1 MATAPV
7 TVNANLN
14 FNPAS
19 LRAAGNQVQ
28 SAFGNINLPS
38 RAVNNFNNS
47 LGRITGQASEFD
59 KSINAATARVF
70 AFGAAVSIINGISTA
85 FKGLISSTIEVEKR
99 LTEIGSIIGG
109 TAEQLGKFKNAIFDV
124 AKNTGQTFDTV
135 ANGAAELAR
144 QGLSAEETV
153 KRLNAAL
160 ILTRVSGLDAEGS
173 VSALTAAING
183 FTSAGLTA
191 EQIINKL
198 IAVDTAFA
206 VSAKDL
212 AEAFSRAGSTA
223 EDAGVSFDQLLGLV
237 TAVQQTTAR
246 GGAVIGNAFKSIFA
260 RLGRGTVIED
270 LKALGVEIDQSQ
282 TGVQKLQALAN
293 AISTISDPTKANAIK
308 ELAGGVY
315 QINIVSAALKDLSNE
330 TSIYAQASEIAAKA
344 SNEGFEKNAQLNQ
357 TLASQIN
364 SLVQGITELGSR
376 IGELT
381 IAPVIQNLLTGA
393 NKLLDIFNKVFD
405 PEEGN
410 KLIQGFFK
418 GIGTFIAGPGL
429 VLVSAAFFKLFQ
441 VVAKFA
447 AQGVSDLFKIGSEQ
461 ERIKNIEGGIVTLL
475 QQDANLRAT
484 LLSSSATQ
492 AQKEQAVINA
502 IKQQNT
508 LLTQQQQLVNSIASA
523 ASRAGVGGF
532 TPAGGFTN
540 KSGKGKF
547 AAAGYSGNV
556 SPQEAAMEMSLA
568 SQNNYKAGEVRKSRI
583 FDGTGSSFM
592 GVWNSAE
599 TKEDFINASGY
610 KSTLITPPNGFA
622 ASGFIPNYADEDED
636 EKKAKLLGEIN
647 KKTGKPNLGVQ
658 YLRGLATSPKGT
670 TIAGVSFTQEQIK
683 NEVNRRDNLTV
694 QKKEKNKQITGTSE
708 KRLPI
713 NGTPYGFL
721 LPVLGESKKQFTQTI
736 NEQLAIKKGK
746 NAGVNFDLTNL
757 QARGPIFPIR
767 EIEGAKALKTNIG
780 DKIQR
785 EVINAAISYSRP
797 ITGALGNPKVEK
809 KEIVNL
815 FDREKGREG
824 AYGAMQG
831 VIGSAFEAAVVAS
844 VGGDDAA
851 PEGDNFDVNVPN
863 DNIDTLFFGG
873 KGKKKKYDFKVS
885 NSKGNIS
892 SFANKIIN
900 DDVNYQTKLQD
911 FFANKAKTKSA
922 ASGFIPNFNSLNKG
936 IPVNKIRAHFDG
948 MGNAV
953 AVTNTRDEPNGLRD
967 AIGREKKG
975 IGAYTENMAAGG
987 FIPNFAEEEG
997 PKGPKAQRSIGSS
1010 LTILFGLNQALSAL
1024 GGAFSGLSEEVEKEI
1039 ETRDE
1044 LNTKLEEEKGKDNP
1058 NIGEIKKIEQALAG
1072 LNKNIEAA
1080 EEESAKMQG
1089 LFSKLTT
1096 ALNLTISAREIAS
1109 QFGGG
1114 GGGPVILTGD
1124 GMGVEDVVGDVGETA
1139 KKGDN
1144 SKKTKG
1150 GASRATKV
1158 TTGSLG
1164 GFAKESRTATRL
1176 GKLPTPKIPS
1186 NVGASIGKGLVPAV
1200 TKGLGSVGPAIFNGL
1215 KLVGPLL
1222 LRGLALLTG
1231 PIGIFATVGYLIK
1244 DDVAEFISSRAGA
1257 AKELKDGKP
1266 LDDLRNTWLEANL
1279 KASQVNRTLTE
1290 LKTTIEDLER
1300 KIRLG
1305 GDKFVSRTLT
1315 NTGELRA
1322 ENFNKNAALGS
1333 QSQLDRLKNYGSS
1346 LINVNDIARSQKAR
1360 GPQTLEEQVRVS
1372 KEKIE
1377 EKSFV
1382 DDKVLKKEAKENGKE
1397 FAIEYG
1403 KLIKD
1408 SSLLGL
1414 DKEAGTIQQRETSNQ
1429 LKKVEKATQDLLSL
1443 DPTKRIQDDG
1453 KIFER
1458 EQARLQTQLS
1468 AELNSLAYEM
1478 NSGAKTEEE
1487 KEANKEFI
1495 DKLKTNN
1502 ENLIAGQTKI
1512 NNQSIK
1518 ADYDSRVAA
1527 LQQEQNIL
1535 NKFVDDFN
1543 ASFTKNLESFKSS
1556 VSNIKDFNVGGAI
1569 SELNAAQAEKGSLS
1583 NIKDPEE
1590 RRNALQG
1597 RLANVEQM
1605 TGQAES
1611 LGLTQLLTPDQL
1623 RKFKVDTFTQQ
1634 TLGKETTSVRESLLN
1649 PAGAKVQEKIFGK
1662 AVRDKEGNVV
1672 RDQSTGKVQME
1683 GGLQGDSR
1691 KAVTESLA
1699 TTVRDYLEKLRQIGS
1714 ESVTTG
1720 GNKLVN
1726 TVDAT
1731 QALLDKQGEGTLE
1744 QLVGAI
1750 TNLDVG
1756 KYGGQKGLTGSQQD
1770 AAEMVQAQAL
1780 AAANQVTDI
1789 GLGENLGTAQDNL
1802 SQKTKELATLF
1813 GTLVDGIDVDKTAEL
1828 PKVVETFTTN
1838 VRELGGELGALK
1850 KASAELTIEVG
1861 FLRGAAEKARE
1872 VLNNFKAAEKEA
1884 EDNKPNARGARPTQ
1898 SDPQGT
1904 GASARNVNRGR
1915 RGGNP

>member
-7 TVNANLN
+7 SVNANLN

-28 SAFGNINLPS
+28 SAFGNITLPS
-38 RAVNNFNNS
+38 KAVNNFNNS
-47 LGRITGQASEFD
+47 LGRITGKASEFD

-85 FKGLISSTIEVEKR
+85 FKALISSTIEVEKR
-99 LTEIGSIIGG
+99 LTEIGSITGG
-109 TAEQLGKFKNAIFDV
+109 TEEQLGKFKTAIFDV

-135 ANGAAELAR
+135 AKGATELAR

-160 ILTRVSGLDAEGS
+160 ILTRVSGLDAEAS

-191 EQIINKL
+191 DQIVHKL
-198 IAVDTAFA
+198 IAVDTSFA
-206 VSAKDL
+206 VSSKDL

-282 TGVQKLQALAN
+282 TGVQKLEALAN

-344 SNEGFEKNAQLNQ
+344 SNEGLEKNTDLNQ
-357 TLASQIN
+357 TLAAQIN

-376 IGELT
+376 IGELS

-393 NKLLDIFNKVFD
+393 SDLLDIFNKVFD
-405 PEEGN
+405 PEEGS
-410 KLIQGFFK
+410 KLIQGFFR
-418 GIGTFIAGPGL
+418 GIASFITGPGVL
-429 VLVSAAFFKLFQ
+429 LVSAGFFKLFQ
-441 VVAKFA
+441 VVSKFA

-540 KSGKGKF
+540 KSGKRKF

-592 GVWNSAE
+592 GVWNTAE

-622 ASGFIPNYADEDED
+622 ASGFIPNFADED
-636 EKKAKLLGEIN
+636 
-647 KKTGKPNLGVQ
+647 KKTGLSAVPVIS
-658 YLRGLATSPKGT
+658 LRGLATRRDGA
-670 TIAGVSFTQEQIK
+670 TIAGTFFTQKQIQ
-683 NEVNRRDNLTV
+683 NEVNRRKEKTA
-694 QKKEKNKQITGTSE
+694 QKKEKNKLITGTAE
-708 KRLPI
+708 KRL
-713 NGTPYGFL
+713 NLDGSPYGFL
-721 LPVLGESKKQFTQTI
+721 LPVLGEEKKQYKETI
-736 NEQLAIKKGK
+736 NQQLAIDRGK
-746 NAGVNFDLTNL
+746 NTGVNFNLTNL
-757 QARGPIFPIR
+757 LARGPLFPLK
-767 EIEGAKALKTNIG
+767 EMKGAKALRANIS
-780 DKIQR
+780 DKIKR
-785 EVINAAISYSRP
+785 EVVKAAVSYSRP
-797 ITGALGNPKVEK
+797 ITSALGNPTVEK
-809 KEIVNL
+809 GDIEDLFLPTVKEG
-815 FDREKGREG
+815 GRQG

-844 VGGDDAA
+844 VGGNQAA
-851 PEGDNFDVNVPN
+851 PEGENFDVNAPN
-863 DNIDTLFFGG
+863 DDIDTIFFGG
-873 KGKKKKYDFKVS
+873 QGKKLKYDFKVS
-885 NSKGNIS
+885 NTQDNVR
-892 SFANKIIN
+892 SFASKIIN
-900 DDVNYQTKLQD
+900 DDERYQTELKD
-911 FFANKAKTKSA
+911 FFANRAKNKTKSA
-922 ASGFIPNFNSLNKG
+922 ASGFIPNFAALNDAISREMEAGVPRDKIYVDQNSSLKSSLNPEG
-936 IPVNKIRAHFDG
+936 I
-948 MGNAV
+948 MV
-953 AVTNTRDEPNGLRD
+953 ANTIDEPNGGIQGIKR
-967 AIGREKKG
+967 AKG
-975 IGAYTENMAAGG
+975 EGKNPKTYGQNFAARG

-997 PKGPKAQRSIGSS
+997 PKGQKAQRSITGT
-1010 LTILFGLNQALSAL
+1010 LGLLFGLNTAL
-1024 GGAFSGLSEEVEKEI
+1024 GSLGSAFSGLSEEVEKEI

-1044 LNTKLEEEKGKDNP
+1044 LNTKLENEKGKDNP

-1072 LNKNIEAA
+1072 LNENIEAA
-1080 EEESAKMQG
+1080 EKESEKIQAS
-1089 LFSKLTT
+1089 FSSLTT
-1096 ALNLTISAREIAS
+1096 ALNLVISAREIAN
-1109 QFGGG
+1109 QVGERGGG
-1114 GGGPVILTGD
+1114 SVIVTGD
-1124 GMGVEDVVGDVGETA
+1124 EMGGGETA
-1139 KKGDN
+1139 KKGEDG
-1144 SKKTKG
+1144 KKTKG
-1150 GASRATKV
+1150 GGSRATKV

-1164 GFAKESRTATRL
+1164 GFAQDSRTATRL
-1176 GKLPTPKIPS
+1176 DKLPAPQIPS
-1186 NVGASIGKGLVPAV
+1186 SVGPSIGKGLGPAV
-1200 TKGLGSVGPAIFNGL
+1200 TKGVGPAVAKGLGSVGPAIFNGV
-1215 KLVGPLL
+1215 KSFGPLL
-1222 LRGLALLTG
+1222 FRGLALATG
-1231 PIGIFATVGYLIK
+1231 PIGALATVGYLIK
-1244 DDVAEFISSRAGA
+1244 DDVAEFISSRVGA
-1257 AKELKDGKP
+1257 AKELKDDKP
-1266 LDDLRNTWLEANL
+1266 LNDLRTAWQEANL
-1279 KASQVNRTLTE
+1279 EAATARGE
-1290 LKTTIEDLER
+1290 LKKLNKTIEDLEG
-1300 KIRLG
+1300 KIALG
-1305 GDKFVSRTLT
+1305 GDKSFLTRNLT

-1333 QSQLDRLKNYGSS
+1333 QSQLDRLKSYGSS
-1346 LINVNDIARSQKAR
+1346 LVSVNDITRSQKAR

-1377 EKSFV
+1377 EKSFL

-1397 FAIEYG
+1397 FAREYG
-1403 KLIKD
+1403 KIIKD

-1414 DKEAGTIQQRETSNQ
+1414 DKEAGTIEQIETS
-1429 LKKVEKATQDLLSL
+1429 KKLGNVQKTSQDLLAL
-1443 DPTKRIQDDG
+1443 DPTDFFSDDG
-1453 KIFER
+1453 KSFEG

-1468 AELNSLAYEM
+1468 AELNSLKHAM
-1478 NSGAKTEEE
+1478 DSGAKTEEE
-1487 KEANKEFI
+1487 KQANNEFI
-1495 DKLKTNN
+1495 DKLKTNG

-1518 ADYDSRVAA
+1518 DLYDSRVAA
-1527 LQQEQNIL
+1527 LQQEQDIL

-1543 ASFTKNLESFKSS
+1543 ASFTKNLQSFKSS

-1569 SELNAAQAEKGSLS
+1569 SELNVAQGNKGSLS

-1611 LGLTQLLTPDQL
+1611 LGLTELLTPDQL

-1649 PAGAKVQEKIFGK
+1649 PAGAKVQEKIFGT

-1672 RDQSTGKVQME
+1672 RDESTGKVQME

-1699 TTVRDYLEKLRQIGS
+1699 TTVRDYLQKLKEIGS
-1714 ESVTTG
+1714 ESGTTG
-1720 GNKLVN
+1720 GNMLTN
-1726 TVDAT
+1726 TVNAT
-1731 QALLDKQGEGTLE
+1731 QSLLDQQGGGTLE
-1744 QLVGAI
+1744 QLIGAI
-1750 TNLDVG
+1750 TNIDMAQ
-1756 KYGGQKGLTGSQQD
+1756 YGGPKGLTGEQQ
-1770 AAEMVQAQAL
+1770 AAGEMVQAQAL
-1780 AAANQVTDI
+1780 AATNQVTDI

-1802 SQKTKELATLF
+1802 SKKTEELATLF
-1813 GTLVDGIDVDKTAEL
+1813 GNLVDGVDVEKTAEL
-1828 PKVVETFTTN
+1828 PKVVEIFTTN
-1838 VRELGGELGALK
+1838 VQQLGTELDALK
-1850 KASAELTIEVG
+1850 KSAAELTIEVN
-1861 FLRGAAEKARE
+1861 FLKGAALKARDALE
-1872 VLNNFKAAEKEA
+1872 LFKPGPDSRTDAEPK
-1884 EDNKPNARGARPTQ
+1884 
-1898 SDPQGT
+1898 
-1904 GASARNVNRGR
+1904 
-1915 RGGNP
+1915 

>member
-1 MATAPV
+1 
-7 TVNANLN
+7 LLLL
-14 FNPAS
+14 PA
-19 LRAAGNQVQ
+19 
-28 SAFGNINLPS
+28 
-38 RAVNNFNNS
+38 
-47 LGRITGQASEFD
+47 
-59 KSINAATARVF
+59 
-70 AFGAAVSIINGISTA
+70 
-85 FKGLISSTIEVEKR
+85 
-99 LTEIGSIIGG
+99 
-109 TAEQLGKFKNAIFDV
+109 
-124 AKNTGQTFDTV
+124 
-135 ANGAAELAR
+135 
-144 QGLSAEETV
+144 
-153 KRLNAAL
+153 
-160 ILTRVSGLDAEGS
+160 
-173 VSALTAAING
+173 
-183 FTSAGLTA
+183 
-191 EQIINKL
+191 
-198 IAVDTAFA
+198 
-206 VSAKDL
+206 
-212 AEAFSRAGSTA
+212 
-223 EDAGVSFDQLLGLV
+223 
-237 TAVQQTTAR
+237 
-246 GGAVIGNAFKSIFA
+246 
-260 RLGRGTVIED
+260 
-270 LKALGVEIDQSQ
+270 
-282 TGVQKLQALAN
+282 
-293 AISTISDPTKANAIK
+293 
-308 ELAGGVY
+308 
-315 QINIVSAALKDLSNE
+315 
-330 TSIYAQASEIAAKA
+330 
-344 SNEGFEKNAQLNQ
+344 
-357 TLASQIN
+357 
-364 SLVQGITELGSR
+364 
-376 IGELT
+376 
-381 IAPVIQNLLTGA
+381 
-393 NKLLDIFNKVFD
+393 
-405 PEEGN
+405 
-410 KLIQGFFK
+410 
-418 GIGTFIAGPGL
+418 
-429 VLVSAAFFKLFQ
+429 
-441 VVAKFA
+441 
-447 AQGVSDLFKIGSEQ
+447 
-461 ERIKNIEGGIVTLL
+461 
-475 QQDANLRAT
+475 
-484 LLSSSATQ
+484 
-492 AQKEQAVINA
+492 
-502 IKQQNT
+502 
-508 LLTQQQQLVNSIASA
+508 
-523 ASRAGVGGF
+523 RAGVGGF
-532 TPAGGFTN
+532 TACWRF
-540 KSGKGKF
+540 
-547 AAAGYSGNV
+547 
-556 SPQEAAMEMSLA
+556 
-568 SQNNYKAGEVRKSRI
+568 YKQKWKRKICCCWLFWKR
-583 FDGTGSSFM
+583 F
-592 GVWNSAE
+592 
-599 TKEDFINASGY
+599 
-610 KSTLITPPNGFA
+610 STR
-622 ASGFIPNYADEDED
+622 SCD
-636 EKKAKLLGEIN
+636 
-647 KKTGKPNLGVQ
+647 
-658 YLRGLATSPKGT
+658 
-670 TIAGVSFTQEQIK
+670 
-683 NEVNRRDNLTV
+683 RRDKLTT
-694 QKKEKNKQITGTSE
+694 QKKEKNKLITGTSE

-713 NGTPYGFL
+713 DGTPYGFL
-721 LPVLGESKKQFTQTI
+721 LPILGESKKQFKETI

-757 QARGPIFPIR
+757 HARGPIFPIR

-863 DNIDTLFFGG
+863 NNIDTLFFGG
-873 KGKKKKYDFKVS
+873 QGKKKKYDFKVS
-885 NSKGNIS
+885 NSKGNIA

-900 DDVNYQTKLQD
+900 DDANYQTKLQD
-911 FFANKAKTKSA
+911 FFANRAKTKSA

-948 MGNAV
+948 MGNPV

-987 FIPNFAEEEG
+987 FIPNFAEEVG
-997 PKGPKAQRSIGSS
+997 PKGPRAIGNS
-1010 LTILFGLNQALSAL
+1010 LTMLFGLNQALSAL
-1024 GGAFSGLSEEVEKEI
+1024 GVAFSGLSEEVEKEI

-1096 ALNLTISAREIAS
+1096 ALNLTISAREMAS

-1150 GASRATKV
+1150 GASRATKGGASRATKV

-1176 GKLPTPKIPS
+1176 GKIPTPKIPS
-1186 NVGASIGKGLVPAV
+1186 SVGTSIGKGIGPAV
-1200 TKGLGSVGPAIFNGL
+1200 TKGLGSAVGPAIFNGL

-1244 DDVAEFISSRAGA
+1244 DDVAEFISSRVGA

-1279 KASQVNRTLTE
+1279 KASQVQRTLTE
-1290 LKTTIEDLER
+1290 LDKSIEDLER

-1305 GDKFVSRTLT
+1305 GDKSFVTRSLT

-1333 QSQLDRLKNYGSS
+1333 QSKLDRLKNYGNS

-1377 EKSFV
+1377 EKSFL
-1382 DDKVLKKEAKENGKE
+1382 DDKVLKKEAKENGRE

-1518 ADYDSRVAA
+1518 DDYDSRVAA

-1556 VSNIKDFNVGGAI
+1556 VSNIKDFNVRGAI
-1569 SELNAAQAEKGSLS
+1569 SELNAAQAGKGSLS

-1731 QALLDKQGEGTLE
+1731 QALLDKQGGGTLE
-1744 QLVGAI
+1744 QLLGAI

-1828 PKVVETFTTN
+1828 PKVVEIFTDN

-1850 KASAELTIEVG
+1850 KASAELTIEVT
-1861 FLRGAAEKARE
+1861 FLKAAAVKART
-1872 VLNNFKAAEKEA
+1872 VLNDFKAAE
-1884 EDNKPNARGARPTQ
+1884 DDKPNARGARPTQ
-1898 SDPQGT
+1898 SDPQKATGT
-1904 GASARNVNRGR
+1904 GASGRNTNRPAR
-1915 RGGNP
+1915 